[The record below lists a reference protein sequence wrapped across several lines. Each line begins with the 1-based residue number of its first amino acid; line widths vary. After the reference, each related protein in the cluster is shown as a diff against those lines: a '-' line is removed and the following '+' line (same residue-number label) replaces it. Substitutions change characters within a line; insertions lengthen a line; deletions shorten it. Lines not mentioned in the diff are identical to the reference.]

1 LQAYFRDNIDRF
13 SNPESTTLDQVMFP
27 WGDEIAEE
35 EIEKALAEL
44 RAGANPVRYG
54 STSMTAARHLTR
66 RTRRNLVATFGA
78 GFADHVERLTAG
90 EWSGPVESVQGIH
103 LVRVVERHPP
113 EVAEF
118 ENVESYL
125 RQDWLMSRTREIQQA
140 RVDAI
145 RERYRIEFV
154 DE

>member
-1 LQAYFRDNIDRF
+1 VEFG
-13 SNPESTTLDQVMFP
+13 STT
-27 WGDEIAEE
+27 
-35 EIEKALAEL
+35 
-44 RAGANPVRYG
+44 
-54 STSMTAARHLTR
+54 MTAARHLTR
-66 RTRRNLVATFGA
+66 RSRRELVGRFGA
-78 GFADHVERLTAG
+78 GFADELERLAAG
-90 EWSGPVESVQGIH
+90 EWSGPVESVQGVH

-125 RQDWLMSRTREIQQA
+125 RRDWRMYRARELQQA

-145 RERYRIEFV
+145 RERYRIEYV